1 MNVSV
6 VGAGRVGTAMAVLLG
21 RAGHRIV
28 GVSGRGPT
36 RDRASRFLSDVP
48 FLEPAD
54 AARAGDLVL
63 IGVPDDTIQAIAQQI
78 AAAGGFRSGQ
88 WVAHLSGASGL
99 DVLSPARAVGA
110 RPLALHPLQTFPDVA
125 GALERLPGCA
135 IAVTAEDSEGYTVG
149 ERIADDL
156 MARPFRLD
164 DEMRPLYH
172 AAAVFASNYLIV
184 ASAIAEALFRRA
196 GVSDPMSAILPL
208 QRASLDNVER
218 LGPGDA
224 LTGPAVRGDASTVER
239 NLVALHGAAPNIVA
253 TYVVLCRAALEL
265 ASVSGRLP
273 DERRAAVEAVLA
285 RWS

>member
-28 GVSGRGPT
+28 AVSGRAPT
-36 RDRASRFLSDVP
+36 RDRASRFLSGVA
-48 FLEPAD
+48 FLDPAD
-54 AARAGDLVL
+54 AARAGELVL
-63 IGVPDDTIQAIAQQI
+63 VGVPDDDIPTVVGQI
-78 AAAGGFRSGQ
+78 AGAGGFRSGQ

-99 DVLSPARAVGA
+99 DALAPGRAAGA
-110 RPLALHPLQTFPDVA
+110 RPLALHPLQTFPDVG

-135 IAVTAEDSEGYTVG
+135 MAVTAEDAEGYVVG
-149 ERIADDL
+149 ERIADDI

-164 DEMRPLYH
+164 DAMRPLYH
-172 AAAVFASNYLIV
+172 AGAVFASNYLIV
-184 ASAIAEALFRRA
+184 VSAIAEDLLRRA
-196 GVSDPMSAILPL
+196 GVPDPVHAILPL

-218 LGPGDA
+218 LGPAEA

-239 NLVALHGAAPNIVA
+239 NLGALQGSAPEVVAA
-253 TYVVLCRAALEL
+253 YVELCRAALEL
-265 ASVSGRLP
+265 ASVAGRLP
-273 DERRAAVEAVLA
+273 VARRAAVEAVLA

>member
-28 GVSGRGPT
+28 AVSGRGAT

-48 FLEPAD
+48 FLDPID
-54 AARAGDLVL
+54 AARAGELVL
-63 IGVPDDTIQAIAQQI
+63 IGVPDDEIPAIVGQI
-78 AAAGGFRSGQ
+78 AGGGGFRPGQ

-99 DVLSPARAVGA
+99 DVLSPGRAAGA

-125 GALERLPGCA
+125 GALERLPGCVM
-135 IAVTAEDSEGYTVG
+135 AVTAEDAEGYMVG

-156 MARPFRLD
+156 MTRSFRLD
-164 DEMRPLYH
+164 DAMRPLYH
-172 AAAVFASNYLIV
+172 AAAVFASNYLVV
-184 ASAIAEALFRRA
+184 ASGIAEDLFRLA
-196 GVSDPMSAILPL
+196 GVPDPLSAMLPL

-218 LGPGDA
+218 LGPGEA
-224 LTGPAVRGDASTVER
+224 LTGPAVRGDASTIER
-239 NLVALHGAAPNIVA
+239 NLVALRASRPNVVAA
-253 TYVVLCRAALEL
+253 YVELCRAALAL
-265 ASVSGRLP
+265 ASVAGRLP
-273 DERRAAVEAVLA
+273 EARLAAVEEVLA

>member
-28 GVSGRGPT
+28 AVSGRGPT

-48 FLEPAD
+48 FLD
-54 AARAGDLVL
+54 LVVAARAGELVL
-63 IGVPDDTIQAIAQQI
+63 IGVPDDDIPIVVGQI
-78 AAAGGFRSGQ
+78 AGDGGFRSGQ
-88 WVAHLSGASGL
+88 WVAHLSGAAGL
-99 DVLSPARAVGA
+99 DVLSPGRAAGV

-135 IAVTAEDSEGYTVG
+135 MAVTAEDAEGYTFG
-149 ERIADDL
+149 ERIADDV

-164 DEMRPLYH
+164 DAMRPLYH

-184 ASAIAEALFRRA
+184 TSGVAEDLFRGA
-196 GVSDPMSAILPL
+196 GVPDPLHAMLPL

-218 LGPGDA
+218 LGPAEA
-224 LTGPAVRGDASTVER
+224 LTGPAVRGDATTIER
-239 NLVALHGAAPNIVA
+239 NLLALQGSAPDVVAA
-253 TYVVLCRAALEL
+253 YVELCRGALRL
-265 ASVSGRLP
+265 ASEAGRLP
-273 DERRAAVEAVLA
+273 EARRAGVEEVLA

>member
-1 MNVSV
+1 MNISV

-28 GVSGRGPT
+28 AVSGRGPT

-48 FLEPAD
+48 FLDPAD

-63 IGVPDDTIQAIAQQI
+63 IGVPDDDIPAIVAEI
-78 AAAGGFRSGQ
+78 AAADGFRSAQ

-99 DVLSPARAVGA
+99 DVLTPARAADA
-110 RPLALHPLQTFPDVA
+110 RPLAIHPLQTFPDVA

-135 IAVTAEDSEGYTVG
+135 MAVTAEDAEGYTVG

-164 DEMRPLYH
+164 DAMRPLYH

-184 ASAIAEALFRRA
+184 ASGIAEDLFRRA
-196 GVSDPMSAILPL
+196 GVPDPMSAMIPL
-208 QRASLDNVER
+208 QRATLDNVER
-218 LGPGDA
+218 LGPAEA
-224 LTGPAVRGDASTVER
+224 LTGPAVRGDVTTIER
-239 NLVALHGAAPNIVA
+239 NLIALQASKPDAVAAYVA
-253 TYVVLCRAALEL
+253 LCRAALDL
-265 ASVSGRLP
+265 ASGSDRLP
-273 DERRAAVEAVLA
+273 EERRAAVEAVLA

>member
-6 VGAGRVGTAMAVLLG
+6 VGAGRVGTAMAVLLS

-28 GVSGRGPT
+28 AVSGRGPT

-48 FLEPAD
+48 FLDPAD
-54 AARAGDLVL
+54 AARTGELVL
-63 IGVPDDTIQAIAQQI
+63 IGVPDDAIPVLVEEI
-78 AAAGGFRSGQ
+78 ADAGGFRSGQ

-99 DVLSPARAVGA
+99 DVLASGRAAGA

-135 IAVTAEDSEGYTVG
+135 MAVTAEDAEGYTVG

-156 MARPFRLD
+156 LARPFRLED
-164 DEMRPLYH
+164 AMRPLYH

-184 ASAIAEALFRRA
+184 ASAIAEDLFRRA
-196 GVSDPMSAILPL
+196 GVPDPLDAMLPL

-218 LGPGDA
+218 LGPAEA
-224 LTGPAVRGDASTVER
+224 LTGPAVRGDATTIER
-239 NLVALHGAAPNIVA
+239 NLLALRGSKPDVVAV
-253 TYVVLCRAALEL
+253 YVELCRNALEL
-265 ASVSGRLP
+265 ASGRLP
-273 DERRAAVEAVLA
+273 EARRTAVEQVLA

>member
-6 VGAGRVGTAMAVLLG
+6 VGAGRVGTAIAVLLG

-28 GVSGRGPT
+28 AVSGRGPT
-36 RDRASRFLSDVP
+36 RDRASRFLSGVP
-48 FLEPAD
+48 FLDPAE
-54 AARAGDLVL
+54 AASAGELVL
-63 IGVPDDTIQAIAQQI
+63 IGVPDDEIPAIVGRI
-78 AAAGGFRSGQ
+78 ADAGGFRSGQ

-99 DVLSPARAVGA
+99 DVLSPGRAAGA

-135 IAVTAEDSEGYTVG
+135 MAVTAEDAEGYTVG

-164 DEMRPLYH
+164 DAMRPLYH

-184 ASAIAEALFRRA
+184 ASAIAEDLFGRA
-196 GVSDPMSAILPL
+196 GVPEPRSAMLPL

-218 LGPGDA
+218 LGPAEA
-224 LTGPAVRGDASTVER
+224 LTGPAVRGDATTIER
-239 NLVALHGAAPNIVA
+239 NLTALRGSRPDVIGA
-253 TYVVLCRAALEL
+253 YVELCRAALEL
-265 ASVSGRLP
+265 ASDRLP
-273 DERRAAVEAVLA
+273 AAGRAAVEEALA

>member
-6 VGAGRVGTAMAVLLG
+6 VGAGRVGTAVAVLLG

-28 GVSGRGPT
+28 AVSGRGPT
-36 RDRASRFLSDVP
+36 RDRASRFLSGVP
-48 FLEPAD
+48 FLDPAE
-54 AARAGDLVL
+54 AASAGELVL
-63 IGVPDDTIQAIAQQI
+63 IGVPDDEIPAIVGRI
-78 AAAGGFRSGQ
+78 ADEGGFRSGQ

-99 DVLSPARAVGA
+99 DVLSPGRAAGA

-135 IAVTAEDSEGYTVG
+135 MAVTAEDAEGYTVG

-164 DEMRPLYH
+164 DAMRPLYH

-184 ASAIAEALFRRA
+184 ASAIAEDLFGRA
-196 GVSDPMSAILPL
+196 GVPEPRSAMLPL

-218 LGPGDA
+218 LGPAEA
-224 LTGPAVRGDASTVER
+224 LTGPAVRGDASTIER
-239 NLVALHGAAPNIVA
+239 NLTALRGSRPDVIAA
-253 TYVVLCRAALEL
+253 YVELCRAALEL
-265 ASVSGRLP
+265 ASDRLP
-273 DERRAAVEAVLA
+273 VARRAAVEEALA

>member
-28 GVSGRGPT
+28 AVSGRGPT
-36 RDRASRFLSDVP
+36 RDRASRYLSDVP

-54 AARAGDLVL
+54 ATRAGELVL
-63 IGVPDDTIQAIAQQI
+63 IGVPDDAIPVLVGEI
-78 AAAGGFRSGQ
+78 TGTGGFRSGQ

-99 DVLSPARAVGA
+99 DVLAAVRTAGA

-135 IAVTAEDSEGYTVG
+135 MAVTAMDAEGYTVG
-149 ERIADDL
+149 ERIAGDV

-164 DEMRPLYH
+164 DAMRPLYH

-184 ASAIAEALFRRA
+184 TSGIAEDLFRRA
-196 GVSDPMSAILPL
+196 GVPDPLHAMLPL

-218 LGPGDA
+218 LGPAMA
-224 LTGPAVRGDASTVER
+224 LTGPAARGDASTIER
-239 NLVALHGAAPNIVA
+239 NLIALHASRPDVVVA
-253 TYVVLCRAALEL
+253 YVELCRDALEL
-265 ASVSGRLP
+265 ASGRLS
-273 DERRAAVEAVLA
+273 DEQRASVGEVLE
-285 RWS
+285 RWA

>member
-21 RAGHRIV
+21 RAGHRIAA
-28 GVSGRGPT
+28 VSGRAPT

-48 FLEPAD
+48 FLDPT
-54 AARAGDLVL
+54 AAAGAGELVI
-63 IGVPDDTIQAIAQQI
+63 IGVPDDDIPAIVGQI
-78 AAAGGFRSGQ
+78 AGAEGFRSGQ
-88 WVAHLSGASGL
+88 WVAHVSGASGL
-99 DVLSPARAVGA
+99 DVLAPARAAGA
-110 RPLALHPLQTFPDVA
+110 RPLAIHPLQTFPDVA

-135 IAVTAEDSEGYTVG
+135 MAVTAEDSEGYMVG

-164 DEMRPLYH
+164 DAMRPLYH

-184 ASAIAEALFRRA
+184 ASGIAEDLFRRA
-196 GVSDPMSAILPL
+196 GVPDPLNALLPL

-218 LGPGDA
+218 LGAAGA
-224 LTGPAVRGDASTVER
+224 LTGPATRGDVTTIER
-239 NLVALHGAAPNIVA
+239 NLVALRSSRPDAVA
-253 TYVVLCRAALEL
+253 VYVELCRSALEL
-265 ASVSGRLP
+265 ASVAGRLSQA
-273 DERRAAVEAVLA
+273 RRAAVEEVLA

>member
-1 MNVSV
+1 MNVSI

-28 GVSGRGPT
+28 AVSGRGPT

-48 FLEPAD
+48 FLDPAD
-54 AARAGDLVL
+54 AARAGELVL
-63 IGVPDDTIQAIAQQI
+63 IGVPDDEIPVIVGRV
-78 AAAGGFRSGQ
+78 AGARGFHPGQ

-99 DVLSPARAVGA
+99 DILAPGRAAGA

-135 IAVTAEDSEGYTVG
+135 MAVTAEDAEGYTVG
-149 ERIADDL
+149 ERVADDL

-164 DEMRPLYH
+164 DAMRPLYH

-184 ASAIAEALFRRA
+184 ASGIAEDLFRRA
-196 GVSDPMSAILPL
+196 GVPDPLGAMLPL

-218 LGPGDA
+218 LGPVEA
-224 LTGPAVRGDASTVER
+224 LTGPAVRGDATTIER
-239 NLVALHGAAPNIVA
+239 NLVALRASRPEAVAAYA
-253 TYVVLCRAALEL
+253 VLCRAALEL
-265 ASVSGRLP
+265 ASVAGRLP
-273 DERRAAVEAVLA
+273 QARLVTVEEVLA